1 MPNTLPLK
9 ENDRQILRE
18 IIQKS
23 EKGQILIDI
32 LSSIKKRIK
41 AITKKLASN
50 AVKYCRKDSKDS
62 FLRYKLKENLNNIE
76 FSVEDNNR
84 CIPETHQQNFFDM
97 FYRYNTDIRGSG
109 LGLFIVKEVLAKIDG
124 SIALESEPGE
134 GSKFKDAIPLDL
146 KIDYQSVIMATV

>member
-1 MPNTLPLK
+1 MPNTLFLN

-23 EKGQILIDI
+23 EKRQILIAI
-32 LSSIKKRIK
+32 LTSIKKRIK

-62 FLRYKLKENLNNIE
+62 FLRYKLKENPNNIE
-76 FSVEDNNR
+76 FGVEENNR
-84 CIPETHQQNFFDM
+84 GIPEKHQQNFFDM
-97 FYRYNTDIRGSG
+97 FYRYNTVISDSG

-124 SIALESEPGE
+124 SIALESEPAK
-134 GSKFKDAIPLDL
+134 GSKFKDAVPLDL
-146 KIDYQSVIMATV
+146 KIDYQSMIMATV